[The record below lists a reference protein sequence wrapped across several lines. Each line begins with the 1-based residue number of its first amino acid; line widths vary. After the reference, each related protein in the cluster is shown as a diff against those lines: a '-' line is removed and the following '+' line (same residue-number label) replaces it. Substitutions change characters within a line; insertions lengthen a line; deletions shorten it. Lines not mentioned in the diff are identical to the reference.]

1 MKKFRTIWSVLL
13 IAGITSCSNFLN
25 VTPKN
30 VISMDDLESIKQ
42 AMSGFLY
49 NIANDGSGSN
59 SLPRSPFESPVY
71 GLVPYTDEWD
81 LSKLAANEFE
91 DYEMQKAD

>member
-49 NIANDGSGSN
+49 
-59 SLPRSPFESPVY
+59 
-71 GLVPYTDEWD
+71 
-81 LSKLAANEFE
+81 
-91 DYEMQKAD
+91 